1 MYSSPQ
7 QATLA
12 EPRLA
17 YCYWIIAA
25 GQEVVGELKKKKMS
39 ASRGCSTSA
48 GNELIKREKEEN
60 SLRECGGVGGTGRVG
75 AANGIV
81 IFFFFFLCKPACS
94 RVCVEEYCRDQFT
107 VVRVRCLS
115 SLF

>member
-1 MYSSPQ
+1 MSGSERAAMMYSSPQ

-60 SLRECGGVGGTGRVG
+60 SLREGGTGRVG

-81 IFFFFFLCKPACS
+81 IFFFFFFFASPGAH
-94 RVCVEEYCRDQFT
+94 VCVCGG
-107 VVRVRCLS
+107 VL
-115 SLF
+115 

>member
-1 MYSSPQ
+1 MSGSERAAMMYSSPQ

-25 GQEVVGELKKKKMS
+25 GQEVVGEFKKKKKKMS

-60 SLRECGGVGGTGRVG
+60 SLREGGTGRVG

-81 IFFFFFLCKPACS
+81 IFSLFFGARPGAH
-94 RVCVEEYCRDQFT
+94 VCVWRST
-107 VVRVRCLS
+107 VGI
-115 SLF
+115 SLQ

>member
-1 MYSSPQ
+1 
-7 QATLA
+7 
-12 EPRLA
+12 
-17 YCYWIIAA
+17 
-25 GQEVVGELKKKKMS
+25 MS

-60 SLRECGGVGGTGRVG
+60 SLREGGDRKGGGG
-75 AANGIV
+75 KWNSI
-81 IFFFFFLCKPACS
+81 FFLCKPRCS